1 MVMPRLMRHDMS
13 TKEVIRTKMETGP
26 FTLDIVTL
34 KKVAFSEE
42 INSVNAPGTDGY
54 FGIMVNHTPFV
65 SSLKAGVIKA
75 TRPNGEA
82 LTYSTS
88 GGFLMTDG
96 KKVIILADA
105 VERPEEIDVPRA
117 QAAKERAEKRLAERT
132 PEIDID
138 RARTALLRAINRLK
152 VAELIKQK
160 QI

>member
-1 MVMPRLMRHDMS
+1 
-13 TKEVIRTKMETGP
+13 MENKP

-42 INSVNAPGTDGY
+42 ITSVNAPGTEGY
-54 FGIMVNHTPFV
+54 FGILVNHTPFV
-65 SSLKAGVIKA
+65 SSLKPGIIKV

-105 VERPEEIDVPRA
+105 VERPDEIDVRRA

-132 PEIDID
+132 PDIDID
-138 RARTALLRAINRLK
+138 RARLALLRALNRLK
-152 VAELIKQK
+152 VAEFVKQK